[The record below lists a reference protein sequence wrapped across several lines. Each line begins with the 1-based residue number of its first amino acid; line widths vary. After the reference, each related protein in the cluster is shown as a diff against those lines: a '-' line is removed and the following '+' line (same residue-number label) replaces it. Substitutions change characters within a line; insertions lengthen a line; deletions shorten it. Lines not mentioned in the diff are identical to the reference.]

1 MSLSAKSKLK
11 ISIIT
16 ICYNSAKTIERT
28 IQSVISQTYP
38 AIEYIII
45 DGKSS
50 DKTLNIIDKY
60 SSHISQLISESDDG
74 IYDAMNKGLQIAT
87 GDILCFLNSDDIYE
101 SNKTIERVVKRFHE
115 NQIDALF
122 GGVSF
127 FHKSN
132 PSKVSRVYKFDNFN
146 LRKFSF
152 GWMPAHPATFIKKKL
167 IRQNGLFDTSF
178 QVAGDFDY
186 LLRMFKKLE
195 FNYECSKDIL
205 VRMQMGGVSN
215 QNLAAKIILNKEI
228 LFSCNKNDVETNLL
242 KILSRYPFK
251 LLEYLI

>member
-1 MSLSAKSKLK
+1 MKVSV
-11 ISIIT
+11 IT
-16 ICYNSAKTIERT
+16 VCYNSEKTIERT
-28 IQSVISQTYP
+28 LRSVISQTYQD
-38 AIEYIII
+38 IEYIVI

-50 DKTLNIIDKY
+50 DQTLKIAENFHP
-60 SSHISQLISESDDG
+60 HITQFISESDNG

-87 GDILCFLNSDDIYE
+87 GEIICFLNSDDIYE
-101 SNKTIERVVKRFHE
+101 SNKTIERVVKRFQE

-127 FHKSN
+127 FHEST
-132 PSKVSRVYKFDNFN
+132 PYKVSRTYRFNHFN

-152 GWMPAHPATFIKKKL
+152 GWMPAHPASFIKRTLMMK
-167 IRQNGLFDTSF
+167 NGLFDPSF
-178 QVAGDFDY
+178 QIAGDFDY
-186 LLRMFKKLE
+186 FLRMFKNLK

-215 QNLAAKIILNKEI
+215 QNLTAKLILNKEI
-228 LFSCNKNDVETNLL
+228 LFSCNKNGLKTNFL

-251 LLEYLI
+251 LAEYRIR